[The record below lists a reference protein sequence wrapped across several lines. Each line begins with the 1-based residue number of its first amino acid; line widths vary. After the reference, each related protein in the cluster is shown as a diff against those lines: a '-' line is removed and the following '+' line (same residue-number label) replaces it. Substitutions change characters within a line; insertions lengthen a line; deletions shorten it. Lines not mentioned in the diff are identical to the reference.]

1 VKNFGVNLRGA
12 ISQLNSGVYICQ
24 HRIVAGRKNYNRM
37 KLHTIETG
45 RFKLDGGAMFGVVP
59 KSLWHPLY
67 PADENNMCSWA
78 MRCLLLEEGNRLIL
92 IDTGMGN
99 KQSEKFFSHY
109 YLHGAENLDDSLRK
123 AGFSRDDISDVFL
136 THLHFDHCGGA
147 VEWNDARD
155 AYRPAFRN
163 ARYWSNEKHW
173 NWAVH
178 PNPREKASFLKENI
192 LPIQESGQLEFIEG
206 EDTPLGFQVEYVF
219 GHTEAMMLPLIT
231 YRGQKILYMADLCP
245 STAHLP
251 LPWVMAY
258 DMRPLETLQEKERI
272 LTRCVEDNWI
282 LFFEH
287 DKDNVCATLQMTE
300 KGIRVK
306 ETFPLEALG

>member
-1 VKNFGVNLRGA
+1 
-12 ISQLNSGVYICQ
+12 
-24 HRIVAGRKNYNRM
+24 M
-37 KLHTIETG
+37 KLYTIETG

-78 MRCLLLEEGNRLIL
+78 MRCLLIEDQERLML

-109 YLHGAENLDDSLRK
+109 YLHGDDNLDASLQK
-123 AGFSRDDISDVFL
+123 AGFHREDITDVFL

-147 VEWNDARD
+147 IEWDKMREG
-155 AYRPAFRN
+155 YRPAFKN

-173 NWAVH
+173 NWAIH
-178 PNPREKASFLKENI
+178 PNAREKASFLKENI
-192 LPIQESGQLEFIEG
+192 LPIQESGQLEFIKEN
-206 EDTPLGFQVEYVF
+206 DTPLGFQIEYVF

-231 YRGQKILYMADLCP
+231 YNGRKILYMADLCP

-272 LTRCVEDNWI
+272 LNRCVEDNYV

-287 DKDNVCATLQMTE
+287 DKNNACATLQMTE

-306 ETFPLEALG
+306 ETFSLEELG